1 MRILVDQNIPLASEF
16 FGDLGEITRLPGRE
30 ITREAVRNQDILV
43 VRSITRVDG
52 DLLDGS
58 RVRFV
63 GTCTIGTDHVDLDYL
78 RDHRIGFTSAPGC
91 NAESVVDYVLS
102 SLLMLAEEEDSL
114 LANRTV
120 GIVGVGNVGS
130 RLWQRL
136 KDLDVECLLCDPPR
150 AEAEEKEKEGG
161 GESDFV
167 DLDTLVERADIL
179 CLHTPLTTAGAHPTH
194 HLMNAQRIE
203 ALKPGAWLVNAGR
216 GACLDNAALR
226 QRLETRSDL
235 RTVIDV
241 WENEPAIDEALFAL
255 VDIATPHIAG
265 HSLDGKMLGTELVYQ
280 ALMRHYGLPARR
292 KLGQLKPDPWL
303 RKIVLTGWA
312 PPLEALSLCVRA
324 CYDVRRDVVGFERYR
339 RRLGM
344 AAAFDRYRIEYPV
357 RREFSTLR
365 VDLKKNAG
373 DLRDAIEG
381 YGFKV
386 KLASKTA

>member
-1 MRILVDQNIPLASEF
+1 MRILVDRNIPLADEF
-16 FGDLGEITRLPGRE
+16 FAELGEITRLPGRE
-30 ITREAVRNQDILV
+30 ITTEAVRDQDILL

-52 DLLDGS
+52 ALLEGS

-78 RDHRIGFTSAPGC
+78 REQRIGFASAPGC

-102 SLLMLAEEEDSL
+102 SLLMLADEEDFL
-114 LANRTV
+114 LANRRV
-120 GIVGVGNVGS
+120 GIVGVGNVGE
-130 RLWQRL
+130 RLRRRL
-136 KDLDVECLLCDPPR
+136 EELDVDCMLCDPPR
-150 AEAEEKEKEGG
+150 AEAEEGDGVKG
-161 GESDFV
+161 DFV
-167 DLDTLVERADIL
+167 DLDTLIEQADII
-179 CLHTPLTTAGAHPTH
+179 CLHTPLTSEGPHATH
-194 HLMNAQRIE
+194 HLMGAERIA
-203 ALKPGAWLVNAGR
+203 ALKPGTWLINAGR

-226 QRLETRSDL
+226 QRLESRGDL
-235 RTVIDV
+235 RSVIDV
-241 WENEPAIDEALFAL
+241 WENEPAIDEALYGL

-265 HSLDGKMLGTELVYQ
+265 YSLDGKMRGTELVYQ
-280 ALMRHYGLPARR
+280 ALMRYYGLPARR
-292 KLGQLKPDPWL
+292 KLGQIKPDPWL
-303 RKIVLTGWA
+303 RKIVLTAWA

-324 CYDVRRDVVGFERYR
+324 CYDVRRDMVGFERYR

-344 AAAFDRYRIEYPV
+344 VTAFDRYRDEYPV

-386 KLASKTA
+386 KLASKSSS